1 MTAAP
6 AFAAGPTRLPP
17 LREEIQLHPGPAA
30 LDGSP
35 TWTLH
40 DPARNQFY
48 RLGWREFEILSRWDA
63 GDVQRLIERLE
74 RETVLEAEPD
84 EIQDVARFLQI
95 HSLVAN
101 HGPEGTR
108 ILLAKA
114 QNYKHHWAMW
124 VLKNYLFLRIPL
136 LKPDRWLSRAYP
148 HIAWVYTPA
157 FRRAVIATALIALY
171 LVARRWDE
179 FVGTFSYLF
188 SLPGAIWFA
197 LALTAMKVVHE
208 LGHAFTAKRYGCR
221 VPSMGVAFLVMW
233 PVLFTDVTESWKL
246 ASRRQRLAVGVAG
259 VTAEM
264 VCAVFATL
272 AWSFLPDGPL
282 RSAAFILATSTWIA
296 TLLLNLSPFMRY
308 DGYFVLSDWLEM
320 PNLHARAFAITRWW
334 LRETLLGLGEPAPED
349 LPPGRRRFVIVFS
362 FATWAY
368 RVSLFLGI
376 AAIVYHFAIRAV
388 GIAMGAVEMVY
399 FLVRPVWM
407 EAQALWRLRQ
417 KLHWGRRSIATI
429 TGIAGLLL
437 LLLLP
442 WRSSVEAPALLKS
455 ADVETVFA
463 PDKGTQVAE
472 VLTHN
477 GALVA
482 KGATL
487 VTLASPDLAYQLG
500 QAKADVALVEWQLS
514 AQGVSPD
521 LLAKSRVAVHE
532 YEAALADER
541 SLADETAK
549 LAVKAPIAGRVVDLG
564 ETLRPGEWV
573 AARERLLA
581 VIAPD
586 RAAIE
591 AYVAEAD
598 LARIKIGTSATFY
611 PEGGWGEPVA
621 ARVVRIERANTG
633 ILAEPYLA
641 SRFGGGIAA
650 REPKQGE
657 FVPES
662 SVYRVTLA
670 PRRHVPAPSRVLR
683 GSVVLSGAAES
694 LALRAWRRILA
705 VAVRETGL

>member
-1 MTAAP
+1 MSATL
-6 AFAAGPTRLPP
+6 AFAQRPAPLPA

-48 RLGWREFEILSRWDA
+48 RIGWREFEILSRWDA
-63 GDVQRLIERLE
+63 ADAESLIERLE
-74 RETVLEAEPD
+74 RETVLEVEPD
-84 EIQDVARFLQI
+84 EIQEVARFLMV
-95 HSLVAN
+95 HSLIAD
-101 HGPEGTR
+101 HSPQGTR

-124 VLKNYLFLRIPL
+124 LFKNYLFLRIPL
-136 LKPDRWLSRAYP
+136 LRPDRWLDQAYP
-148 HIAWVYTPA
+148 YIAWVYTA
-157 FRRAVIATALIALY
+157 SFRRAVIAVALLAIY
-171 LVARRWDE
+171 LVARSWDQ
-179 FVGTFSYLF
+179 FVDTFSYLF
-188 SLPGAIWFA
+188 SLEGAVWFA
-197 LALTAMKVVHE
+197 LALSAMKVVHE

-221 VPSMGVAFLVMW
+221 VPSMGLALIVMW
-233 PVLFTDVTESWKL
+233 PVLYTDVTESWKL
-246 ASRRQRLAVGVAG
+246 ASRRQRLAVGLAG

-264 VCAVFATL
+264 ICAVFATL
-272 AWSFLPDGPL
+272 AWSFLPEGPL

-320 PNLHARAFAITRWW
+320 PNLHMRAFAITRWW
-334 LRETLLGLGEPAPED
+334 LRESLLKLGEPAPED
-349 LPPGRRRFVIVFS
+349 LPAGRRRFLIVFS

-376 AAIVYHFAIRAV
+376 AAIVYHFAIKAV
-388 GIAMGAVEMVY
+388 GIAMGAVELVY

-407 EAQALWRLRQ
+407 EAKALWKLRD
-417 KLHWGRRSIATI
+417 KLHWGARPRLTVAAV
-429 TGIAGLLL
+429 AGLLL

-463 PDKGTQVAE
+463 PEDGARVTA
-472 VLTHN
+472 VLTHD
-477 GALVA
+477 GAAVT

-500 QAKADVALVEWQLS
+500 QAKSDLALLEWQLS

-521 LLAKSRVAVHE
+521 LLAKSRVAEHE
-532 YEAALADER
+532 YEQALAAYR
-541 SLADETAK
+541 SLADESAK
-549 LAVKAPIAGRVVDLG
+549 LQVKAPIAGRVVDLG

-581 VIAPD
+581 VIEPD

-591 AYVAEAD
+591 AYVAESD
-598 LARIKIGTSATFY
+598 LARIAPGTKATFY
-611 PEGGWGEPVA
+611 PEGGWGAPLA
-621 ARVVRIERANTG
+621 ARVVRIERANTAS
-633 ILAEPYLA
+633 LAEPYLA
-641 SRFGGGIAA
+641 SRFGGDIPV
-650 REPKQGE
+650 REQKQGE
-657 FVPES
+657 FVPET

-670 PRRHVPAPSRVLR
+670 PAGPVAAPSRVLR
-683 GSVVLSGAAES
+683 GRVVLSGTAES